1 MCRADPIQKQAVG
14 TGVLYNHLTINDL
27 QGVAAPTLHKNRP
40 SARAYYI
47 TTRLSMSY
55 KEGPRRPLPA
65 IQQYVTA
72 ETLTHGERNRADPYH
87 YQQPVTSKP
96 GRRCGHGRHSR
107 PWLCEWEGGRSPPG
121 MSEAN
126 LPWPHL
132 RPGRVETT
140 T

>member
-1 MCRADPIQKQAVG
+1 MCRADPTQKRAVG

-65 IQQYVTA
+65 IHQGERQHVTVG
-72 ETLTHGERNRADPYH
+72 TLTITNNLSLQSPDGGAAMGGIAAHGYVNGKAGAAR
-87 YQQPVTSKP
+87 Q
-96 GRRCGHGRHSR
+96 G
-107 PWLCEWEGGRSPPG
+107 
-121 MSEAN
+121 
-126 LPWPHL
+126 
-132 RPGRVETT
+132 
-140 T
+140 